1 MTDSPSP
8 TGGSQARC
16 RIVILA
22 KAPVPGDV
30 KTRLIPALGAE
41 RAAGLA
47 ARMLRHALAEARAA
61 SLGTV
66 ELCAAPS
73 PGAPALRPVLAALP
87 APGLASLEL
96 SAQGPGGLGERMARA
111 FDRGLS
117 CDPKVLLI
125 GTDCPA
131 LRAETLRAAAA
142 ALDSHDAVFVPAL
155 DGGYALVGLRRFL
168 PALFEGIPWSTE
180 GVMAETRRRLQAH
193 GLPWHEL
200 PALPDIDEPADLC
213 HVPAD
218 WL

>member
-8 TGGSQARC
+8 TGGSHARC

-47 ARMLRHALAEARAA
+47 ARMLRHALAEAQAA
-61 SLGTV
+61 CLGTV

-96 SAQGPGGLGERMARA
+96 SAQGPGGLGERMGRA

-125 GTDCPA
+125 GTD
-131 LRAETLRAAAA
+131 
-142 ALDSHDAVFVPAL
+142 
-155 DGGYALVGLRRFL
+155 
-168 PALFEGIPWSTE
+168 
-180 GVMAETRRRLQAH
+180 
-193 GLPWHEL
+193 
-200 PALPDIDEPADLC
+200 
-213 HVPAD
+213 
-218 WL
+218 